1 MTHAIVTA
9 EAHARTRVRPDRGA
23 GMGDALMSCIL
34 VPDEFRRAQHD
45 YLILFRRD
53 VASGEVAAVALL
65 GFENGENLYL
75 DGTRWDA
82 AYVPLAMDTR
92 PFLIGRG
99 ADGEGGQ
106 VHLDAASTRLSEEE
120 GTRLFDDTGRPTP
133 YLEGV
138 AEKLGA
144 LDVGYRAAAG
154 FFAALERHQL
164 LEPLQLDVTLD
175 DGSVNRLVGFHV
187 IDEDRLQALS
197 ADALGDLHG
206 EGHLMPIFMALASH
220 ANLPALIAR
229 KNRTLAHG

>member
-65 GFENGENLYL
+65 GFENGENLYP

-82 AYVPLAMDTR
+82 AYVPRAMDTR

-106 VHLDAASTRLSEEE
+106 VHLDAASARLSEEE